1 MYCIRHIQNSGIFKI
16 LNSLFFQVYAAIF
29 NLFTFIQAYSAPCVT
44 LAYLQPCCIL
54 NSSILRTG
62 GLFETLWNLDQ
73 TYSEPCLRALFSHI
87 QNLVQ
92 RLHIQKSDILRTL
105 EYSRLF
111 HNCILTH
118 SEPRHIYENLRIFR
132 NLIYLKPDTYL
143 EPSQIFKMEFLQ
155 KYLKTVIIF
164 PKRCILDLWTG
175 SEYAMHFMRHI
186 ENSVY
191 YQKFRHIK
199 AYSSPIK
206 T

>member
-16 LNSLFFQVYAAIF
+16 LNFLFFQVYAAIF

-54 NSSILRTG
+54 NSSLLRTG
-62 GLFETLWNLDQ
+62 GLFETLWNLDH
-73 TYSEPCLRALFSHI
+73 SAIFSHI

-92 RLHIQKSDILRTL
+92 RLHIQKSDILRIL

-111 HNCILTH
+111 HDCILTR

-175 SEYAMHFMRHI
+175 FEYA
-186 ENSVY
+186 Y
-191 YQKFRHIK
+191 PQ
-199 AYSSPIK
+199 
-206 T
+206 